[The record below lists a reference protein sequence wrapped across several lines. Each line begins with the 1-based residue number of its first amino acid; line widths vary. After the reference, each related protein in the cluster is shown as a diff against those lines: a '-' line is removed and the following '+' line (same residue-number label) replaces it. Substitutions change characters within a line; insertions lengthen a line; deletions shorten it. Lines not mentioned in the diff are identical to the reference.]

1 MTDLS
6 HNPSSRV
13 SIVLTRL
20 VKARSLWSVLGV
32 ICIVLLTTVYVFQM
46 AEAAEQG
53 YQLRDLEQEVNELQL
68 ESEQLGVQIAESK
81 SLSHV
86 SERMQI
92 LGFVPANGTIYLSG
106 VSTFARSK

>member
-6 HNPSSRV
+6 HNPSSRL
-13 SIVLTRL
+13 SNVLTRC

-32 ICIVLLTTVYVFQM
+32 LCIMMLTTVYVFQV

-53 YQLRDLEQEVNELQL
+53 YQLRDLEQEVSELQL
-68 ESEQLGVQIAESK
+68 ESEQLSVQIAESK
-81 SLSHV
+81 SLSRV

-92 LGFVPANGTIYLSG
+92 LGFVPAESTIYITG
-106 VSTFARSK
+106 TATFARSE